1 MSVSDDARNRMQK
14 TAEALQSD
22 LAKVRTGRAHA
33 GLLDA
38 VVVNAYG
45 AQTPLAQVATV
56 SIADPRTLV
65 IAPWDPQNAAAIEKA
80 VRESDLGVNPA
91 MEGQRIRVNL
101 PQLLRRAAARPGQN
115 RRKRSRN
122 RPRRRP
128 QHPPRRRRRSQK
140 TSQKRRHRRGRRT
153 PPGSRNP
160 KNYRRFRPQDGRKR
174 RSQAARINDRLI
186 PPPPAPALFFSAPA
200 PPL

>member
-56 SIADPRTLV
+56 SISDPRTLV

-101 PQLLRRAAARPGQN
+101 PQLSEERRRDLVKIVGKEAETARVAARN
-115 RRKRSRN
+115 IRRDAVAEVKKQVKSGDIGEDE
-122 RPRRRP
+122 
-128 QHPPRRRRRSQK
+128 
-140 TSQKRRHRRGRRT
+140 GRRLEAEIQKIT
-153 PPGSRNP
+153 DDSV
-160 KNYRRFRPQDGRKR
+160 RKM
-174 RSQAARINDRLI
+174 DE
-186 PPPPAPALFFSAPA
+186 SAEA
-200 PPL
+200 KQRELMIV